1 MFYIGLKQEYCKS
14 IEIVLTIKLTCMQQV
29 FNIFPLNSHALFFS
43 NKRLKI
49 RIIVSYKNNFVW
61 QIFL

>member
-1 MFYIGLKQEYCKS
+1 
-14 IEIVLTIKLTCMQQV
+14 MQQV

-49 RIIVSYKNNFVW
+49 RIIVSYKNNFRMAD
-61 QIFL
+61 IFITINKACLEQEKFKCLQF